1 MFNTIFLQTEAAAS
15 GPGFGNLFFIV
26 AIIAVFYFFMIRP
39 QQQQQ
44 KKLKEERN
52 KMQKGDHVIT
62 SGGLYG
68 KVEGVKMGPANKKGV
83 AEPESFIISLKPDYN
98 VSIQVAKDCVFKD
111 MNDVVVGQAGSI
123 DVKPGK

>member
-1 MFNTIFLQTEAAAS
+1 MFSTILLQAPAAGAGYS
-15 GPGFGNLFFIV
+15 QLIFIV
-26 AIIAVFYFFMIRP
+26 LIIFVFYFFMIRP

-68 KVEGVKMGPANKKGV
+68 KIEGVKMGPANKKGV

-98 VSIQVAKDCVFKD
+98 VSILIAKDCVFKD
-111 MNDVVVGQAGSI
+111 MNDVVANGS